1 MRPNTKAIAINAHI
15 AISSNSS
22 HIFECSFC
30 VRPPACYAKVTK
42 SFSQPARLGIRHQ
55 LAVHTTVVWQKRGSV
70 SLSESPT
77 SFQSEGDG
85 RNDKQVHRRNAIRMV
100 AQERLPALGRWSS
113 PARHILG
120 DASLPNVDAEPRQFA
135 VDTRCTPQR
144 IGDTL
149 ADI

>member
-30 VRPPACYAKVTK
+30 VRP
-42 SFSQPARLGIRHQ
+42 PARLGIRHQ

-100 AQERLPALGRWSS
+100 AQERLPSLGRWSS